1 MKILGKM
8 YICERC
14 RKDVFIKYT
23 GSRPY
28 CDNMTVHI
36 SADGFNTPVGWT
48 KHDNMDLCPECSKKY
63 SSMMKEFLS
72 CKEN

>member
-48 KHDNMDLCPECSKKY
+48 KHDNMDLCP
-63 SSMMKEFLS
+63 
-72 CKEN
+72 